1 MTKFF
6 PQVIAYFNSKL
17 EQVQDKKER
26 VLSVHE
32 VQDVIRQTAMQFP
45 REKLTVTIFKR
56 CLNAFSKA
64 LLYWRKN

>member
-1 MTKFF
+1 MTKSF

-45 REKLTVTIFKR
+45 REKLTVTIFTR
-56 CLNAFSKA
+56 CFHVLND
-64 LLYWRKN
+64 LLH